1 MSLEQNIAA
10 LTAAVETLN
19 ATILATTKLA
29 PTGEPEAAAKT
40 ETKSAA
46 KTETKPAA
54 KKEEAKP
61 AAKAAA
67 AKKVTQEVMI
77 ATLTK
82 LKEEHPKATGA
93 CLPIIK
99 NIGKADKMKEIP
111 EENFQAVYD
120 ATKAVLAAL
129 DEGGEEAADEKI
141 AELTAGGDD
150 EGM

>member
-1 MSLEQNIAA
+1 MSLEQNITA

-29 PTGEPEAAAKT
+29 PTGEPE
-40 ETKSAA
+40 SAA
-46 KTETKPAA
+46 KTEAKPAAKTEAKPAA

-61 AAKAAA
+61 AAKKET
-67 AKKVTQEVMI
+67 AKKITQEVMI

-82 LKEEHPKATGA
+82 LKEEHPKAVGA
-93 CLPIIK
+93 CKPIIEK
-99 NIGKADKMKEIP
+99 IGEAEKMKDIP
-111 EENFQAVYD
+111 EENFQRVYD

-141 AELTAGGDD
+141 AELTTGGTGED
-150 EGM
+150 M

>member
-1 MSLEQNIAA
+1 MSLEQNITE
-10 LTAAVETLN
+10 LTAAVKELT
-19 ATILATTKLA
+19 ATMIAVTKAA
-29 PTGEPEAAAKT
+29 PAGTSDDAPAEK
-40 ETKSAA
+40 TKSAA

-54 KKEEAKP
+54 KAST
-61 AAKAAA
+61 
-67 AKKVTQEVMI
+67 KKITQEVMI

-82 LKEEHPKATGA
+82 LKEEHPKAVGA
-93 CLPIIK
+93 CKPIIEK
-99 NIGKADKMKEIP
+99 IGGADKMKEIP

-129 DEGGEEAADEKI
+129 EDGGEEAADEKI